1 MPRISLSF
9 QPEVY
14 KSRVVRVCSATLRDE
29 VAQQTTD
36 NAVKKRVPLA
46 KYIRAEVQSRLKPVG
61 SKVFCVPYMDKGI
74 W

>member
-14 KSRVVRVCSATLRDE
+14 KSRVVRVFSAALRDE

-36 NAVKKRVPLA
+36 NGVKKRVPLA

-61 SKVFCVPYMDKGI
+61 SKVFCAPYMDKEKR
-74 W
+74 